1 MARTTRTLNPLHFE
15 DLEPHRFE
23 DLVRQLAYGYKQWR
37 SLEATGRLGSDEGI
51 DIRGVEV
58 VPLNPEF
65 LDNNDQ
71 EEEILVE
78 DRLWVFQCKRYQR
91 IYPKMMRQIVA
102 EAVPDEDNPPYGL
115 VVVAACDVSKAA
127 LDALRMEAR
136 SRNVQEFEFWG
147 KARVEDMLFQPR
159 FDHLLFAYFGVSLTT
174 RRRSRLTAIRRE
186 LSIKRKLLRTLTN
199 DNDIRDD
206 IPWKTVLVRDVDNE
220 HYPFEDE
227 IPGFKDF
234 RVPPWHLA
242 QARFFTVNGLFV
254 TSTGYVGWI
263 QEDGK
268 WDVAD
273 FGPNNLLNALNS
285 HMPPNRD
292 SEARQDDWQQLQA
305 LEQQVPEEQRA
316 SVELLKF
323 IPYENVLEVDADGD
337 PLHNIPHLYCTFYG
351 VNGPYRGKELYVYRL
366 KERWKGIM
374 ELDPALRETLF
385 KQIQSRADRNRTN
398 TARDSGENEDERGC

>member
-227 IPGFKDF
+227 IPG
-234 RVPPWHLA
+234 
-242 QARFFTVNGLFV
+242 
-254 TSTGYVGWI
+254 
-263 QEDGK
+263 
-268 WDVAD
+268 
-273 FGPNNLLNALNS
+273 
-285 HMPPNRD
+285 
-292 SEARQDDWQQLQA
+292 
-305 LEQQVPEEQRA
+305 
-316 SVELLKF
+316 
-323 IPYENVLEVDADGD
+323 
-337 PLHNIPHLYCTFYG
+337 
-351 VNGPYRGKELYVYRL
+351 
-366 KERWKGIM
+366 
-374 ELDPALRETLF
+374 
-385 KQIQSRADRNRTN
+385 
-398 TARDSGENEDERGC
+398 